1 MPKGYLFLVLHAH
14 LPYVRH
20 PEYDRFL
27 EERWLFEAVTET
39 YVPLVK
45 FFDRLRD
52 EGLAFRLTLSI
63 SPTGSS
69 VSRLKI
75 VSRVGT
81 AGAAGLVS
89 EAATGADPRRG
100 MYNRRPSASA

>member
-27 EERWLFEAVTET
+27 EERWFFEAVAET
-39 YVPLVK
+39 YIPLIK

-52 EGLAFRLTLSI
+52 EGVPFKMTLSV
-63 SPTGSS
+63 SPTLANMMEDPAVCAS
-69 VSRLKI
+69 VAS
-75 VSRVGT
+75 GT
-81 AGAAGLVS
+81 WNCRPRWRSKNANAR
-89 EAATGADPRRG
+89 ATGPK
-100 MYNRRPSASA
+100 